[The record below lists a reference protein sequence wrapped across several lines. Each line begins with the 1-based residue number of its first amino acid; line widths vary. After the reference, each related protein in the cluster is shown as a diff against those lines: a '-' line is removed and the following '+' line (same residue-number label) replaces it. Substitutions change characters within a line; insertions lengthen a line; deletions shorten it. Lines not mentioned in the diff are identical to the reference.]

1 MLILDQHRSQILR
14 KIALVE
20 KSERFRQAHPVKIV
34 HQHRIG
40 ILRKPFSELFDPF
53 RSLLQS
59 YQMSFW
65 ILVSKLMIGNNS
77 QSILQRLREDNVIL
91 IHGSKV
97 SSGRGRI
104 QEVSHKEERPAS
116 DSPVWGRIRLNCS
129 AVSSC
134 SNCSKAPRQTV
145 GW

>member
-1 MLILDQHRSQILR
+1 M
-14 KIALVE
+14 E
-20 KSERFRQAHPVKIV
+20 KSERFRQAHPVEIV
-34 HQHRIG
+34 HQHRISVP
-40 ILRKPFSELFDPF
+40 RKPFSELFDPF

-65 ILVSKLMIGNNS
+65 ILVSKLMIGNNR

-104 QEVSHKEERPAS
+104 QEVSHKEETAGKRFPGVGKNQAELFRRELLQQLFQGAEADRRLVTFVKQN
-116 DSPVWGRIRLNCS
+116 DSTR
-129 AVSSC
+129 
-134 SNCSKAPRQTV
+134 SN
-145 GW
+145 